1 MAANKKAK
9 KISGEMFDLTA
20 SSFNNTFG
28 CEHNKCVIQH
38 GINFPL
44 TKYIKELEMILAND
58 PDDKSEKRIARLTFL
73 KLCNQSQ
80 YVQIMFNYFCN
91 YLNGGY
97 ELNKYYGLSGND
109 MNMLTSQYKN
119 CMIIT
124 ATGGNIII
132 IFAKLIMNIINKA
145 DSYTETQNNLLDA
158 NKKILTAMTY
168 DEILFKDIKDGE
180 DKIKLIKLIL
190 TTIKSFFKS
199 DENKLIVEDISKSYY
214 SDFDFKLSPN
224 IHPILKDL
232 NADRMS
238 KSKKEDTMTANN
250 FDTLKKDSSNL
261 PKISNDID
269 DKGDQD
275 DTELAKL
282 NTIPDY
288 PSNISRI
295 IAQGSDRLAQSC
307 SLTSKDQKTLTKTE
321 RVNFFIENIILL
333 ADPSHSPG
341 FLLFRVKTVRI
352 LIDNDIK
359 KGLVNNWRNYTTQEQ
374 AKDRL
379 DCNKY
384 SKIQD
389 VMMKRG
395 LYPQTVQKEY
405 LDFVDKDGDCYNFLS
420 YLLKQKEDI
429 QSETRKNIYKI
440 VNYIL
445 QSLEGKSME
454 ISKAVNEEDAII
466 KYIQIIT
473 FYINIYIYLWENK
486 KLSSA
491 AAPAYDKLPKTIKGI
506 NITHTKVCRNFLS
519 LDTILRENSGLIVAL
534 AGDILHYFLQSPFF
548 NTEAILD
555 SETERTDN
563 VHLLPPSDIIL
574 VQTQKKVTESLQ
586 FIKDI
591 YETIKYSDYGYPDGV
606 RVTINAIETED
617 TEIQLFTDRFSKDK
631 DDKRQIIMVRIPVK
645 KLEIKA

>member
-58 PDDKSEKRIARLTFL
+58 PDDKSVKRIARLTFL

-97 ELNKYYGLSGND
+97 ELNKYYGLSENAMD
-109 MNMLTSQYKN
+109 MLTSQYKN

-132 IFAKLIMNIINKA
+132 IFAKLIMNIINNA
-145 DSYTETQNNLLDA
+145 DSYKEEPNNLLDA

-168 DEILFKDIKDGE
+168 DEKILFKDGEDNE
-180 DKIKLIKLIL
+180 DKIKLIL
-190 TTIKSFFKS
+190 TKIKSFFNLDANYKT
-199 DENKLIVEDISKSYY
+199 IVEAISKSDY

-224 IHPILKDL
+224 IHPILKNQ
-232 NADRMS
+232 NAKQMS
-238 KSKKEDTMTANN
+238 TSKKED
-250 FDTLKKDSSNL
+250 FDMLKKDISNL
-261 PKISNDID
+261 PKISDNKGKENDND
-269 DKGDQD
+269 YK
-275 DTELAKL
+275 ELLSL
-282 NTIPDY
+282 NTLPESLPKEKKEY
-288 PSNISRI
+288 NT
-295 IAQGSDRLAQSC
+295 LAQSFL
-307 SLTSKDQKTLTKTE
+307 LTSEDQATLTTTE

-352 LIDNDIK
+352 LIANNNDIK
-359 KGLVNNWRNYTTQEQ
+359 KALVDKWRDYTTKEQ
-374 AKDRL
+374 ANDRS

-405 LDFVDKDGDCYNFLS
+405 LEFVDKDGDCYNFLS
-420 YLLKQKEDI
+420 YLLKQKQEI
-429 QSETRKNIYKI
+429 ESETRNNIDKI
-440 VNYIL
+440 VKYMLKKEPN
-445 QSLEGKSME
+445 
-454 ISKAVNEEDAII
+454 NEDAII
-466 KYIQIIT
+466 KYIQKIT

-486 KLSSA
+486 RLSNT
-491 AAPAYDKLPKTIKGI
+491 AAPAYHKLPQNIKDI
-506 NITHTKVCRNFLS
+506 IIITHTKVCRNFLS

-534 AGDILHYFLQSPFF
+534 AGDILHYFLQSPYF

-555 SETERTDN
+555 SETERTGN

-631 DDKRQIIMVRIPVK
+631 DDKTQIIMVRIPVK
-645 KLEIKA
+645 KL

>member
-1 MAANKKAK
+1 MAANKNPK
-9 KISGEMFDLTA
+9 KLSGEMFDLTA

-58 PDDKSEKRIARLTFL
+58 PDDKSVKRIARLTFL

-80 YVQIMFNYFCN
+80 YVQIMFKYFCN

-97 ELNKYYGLSGND
+97 ELNKYYGLSENAMD
-109 MNMLTSQYKN
+109 MLTSQYKN

-132 IFAKLIMNIINKA
+132 IFAKLIMNIIEKA
-145 DSYTETQNNLLDA
+145 DSYKAEPTNLLDA
-158 NKKILTAMTY
+158 NNKILKAMTY
-168 DEILFKDIKDGE
+168 DKEIGFKDSE
-180 DKIKLIKLIL
+180 DKIKLILIK
-190 TTIKSFFKS
+190 IKSFFNS
-199 DENKLIVEDISKSYY
+199 DDYKLIVEAISTSNY

-232 NADRMS
+232 NADIRS
-238 KSKKEDTMTANN
+238 INDTTTENN
-250 FDTLKKDSSNL
+250 FDTLKKDSSIL
-261 PKISNDID
+261 PKISNNID

-282 NTIPDY
+282 NTIPES
-288 PSNISRI
+288 PLNMPRI
-295 IAQGSDRLAQSC
+295 IAQGSDRLAQFC

-352 LIDNDIK
+352 LIANNNNIK
-359 KGLVNNWRNYTTQEQ
+359 KALVDKWRNYTTQEQ
-374 AKDRL
+374 ANDRL

-405 LDFVDKDGDCYNFLS
+405 LEFVDKDGDCYNFLS
-420 YLLKQKEDI
+420 YLLKQKKEID
-429 QSETRKNIYKI
+429 SETRNNIDKI
-440 VNYIL
+440 VKYIL
-445 QSLEGKSME
+445 KTE
-454 ISKAVNEEDAII
+454 ATNEDAII
-466 KYIQIIT
+466 KYIQRIT

-486 KLSSA
+486 KLSPA
-491 AAPAYDKLPKTIKGI
+491 AAPAYDKLPQNIKKI

-534 AGDILHYFLQSPFF
+534 AGDILHYFLQSPYF

-555 SETERTDN
+555 SVTEKTDN

-574 VQTQKKVTESLQ
+574 VQTQKKVTEPLQ

-617 TEIQLFTDRFSKDK
+617 TEIELFTDRFSKDK
-631 DDKRQIIMVRIPVK
+631 EDKTEIIMVRIPVK

>member
-1 MAANKKAK
+1 MAANKRAK

-58 PDDKSEKRIARLTFL
+58 PDDKSVKRIARLTFL
-73 KLCNQSQ
+73 KLCNHSQ

-97 ELNKYYGLSGND
+97 ELNNYYGLKD
-109 MNMLTSQYKN
+109 DLKNMLTSQYKN

-132 IFAKLIMNIINKA
+132 IFAKLIMNIIEKEEPN
-145 DSYTETQNNLLDA
+145 DLLDA
-158 NKKILTAMTY
+158 NNKILKAMTY
-168 DEILFKDIKDGE
+168 DEKILLKDSD
-180 DKIKLIKLIL
+180 DKIKQIL
-190 TTIKSFFKS
+190 TTIKSFFNLDPNYKT
-199 DENKLIVEDISKSYY
+199 IVERISKSDY

-232 NADRMS
+232 NADIRS
-238 KSKKEDTMTANN
+238 IDVTTTENN
-250 FDTLKKDSSNL
+250 FDTLKKYSSIL
-261 PKISNDID
+261 PKISNNID
-269 DKGDQD
+269 DKGDED
-275 DTELAKL
+275 DNELATL
-282 NTIPDY
+282 NTIPK
-288 PSNISRI
+288 SSI
-295 IAQGSDRLAQSC
+295 IAQGSDRLAQIC
-307 SLTSKDQKTLTKTE
+307 SLPSKDQQRLTE
-321 RVNFFIENIILL
+321 IQRVNFFIENIILL

-352 LIDNDIK
+352 LIDKNNDNK
-359 KGLVNNWRNYTTQEQ
+359 KALVDKWQSYTTQEQ
-374 AKDRL
+374 ANDRS

-405 LDFVDKDGDCYNFLS
+405 LEFVDKDGDCYNFLS
-420 YLLKQKEDI
+420 YLLKQKEEI
-429 QSETRKNIYKI
+429 ESETRENIKNIVKF
-440 VNYIL
+440 IL
-445 QSLEGKSME
+445 ESLETLETKPKSMG
-454 ISKAVNEEDAII
+454 ISKPVNDEDAII

-486 KLSSA
+486 KLSPA
-491 AAPAYDKLPKTIKGI
+491 AAPAYHKLPQNIKII

-519 LDTILRENSGLIVAL
+519 LDTILTENSGLIVAL

-555 SETERTDN
+555 SDTERNDN

-617 TEIQLFTDRFSKDK
+617 TEIRLFTDRFSKDK
-631 DDKRQIIMVRIPVK
+631 NDKTEIIMVRIPVK
-645 KLEIKA
+645 KL

>member
-1 MAANKKAK
+1 MAANKRAK

-58 PDDKSEKRIARLTFL
+58 PDDKSVKRIARLTFL
-73 KLCNQSQ
+73 KLCNHSQ

-109 MNMLTSQYKN
+109 KDMLTSQYKN

-132 IFAKLIMNIINKA
+132 IFAKLIMNIINNA
-145 DSYTETQNNLLDA
+145 DSYKEESNNLLDA

-168 DEILFKDIKDGE
+168 NEKILFKDGE
-180 DKIKLIKLIL
+180 DKIKLIL
-190 TTIKSFFKS
+190 TKIKSFFNLDANYKT
-199 DENKLIVEDISKSYY
+199 IVEAISKSDY

-224 IHPILKDL
+224 IHPTLKNQ
-232 NADRMS
+232 NANKMS
-238 KSKKEDTMTANN
+238 TSKIVDFDMLKEDI
-250 FDTLKKDSSNL
+250 SNL
-261 PKISNDID
+261 PKISDNKGEENDND
-269 DKGDQD
+269 YK
-275 DTELAKL
+275 ELLSL
-282 NTIPDY
+282 NTLPKSLPKEKKEY
-288 PSNISRI
+288 NT
-295 IAQGSDRLAQSC
+295 LAQSFL
-307 SLTSKDQKTLTKTE
+307 LTSEDQATLTITE

-352 LIDNDIK
+352 LIDKNNDNK
-359 KGLVNNWRNYTTQEQ
+359 KALVDKWRKYTTQEQ
-374 AKDRL
+374 ANDRS

-405 LDFVDKDGDCYNFLS
+405 LEFVDKDGDCYNFLS

-429 QSETRKNIYKI
+429 QNETKKNIYKI

-445 QSLEGKSME
+445 QSLQEKASMN
-454 ISKAVNEEDAII
+454 ISNAANEEDAII

-486 KLSSA
+486 KLSPA
-491 AAPAYDKLPKTIKGI
+491 AAPAYHKLPQNIK
-506 NITHTKVCRNFLS
+506 ITHTKVCRNFLS
-519 LDTILRENSGLIVAL
+519 LDTILTENSGLIVAL

-555 SETERTDN
+555 SVTERTGN

-631 DDKRQIIMVRIPVK
+631 DDKTQIIMVRIPVK
-645 KLEIKA
+645 KRINQL